1 MKLIP
6 DSFSDFQSI
15 IRENYI
21 YIDKTAFIDKYERT
35 GSRVSLFLR
44 PRRFGK
50 TMFTEILRYY
60 YDKALEKEADE
71 LFRNTWIADH
81 PTPRKSSYAV
91 LKLDCSGIRTIG
103 GIEDTMN
110 FFMKRIANGIC
121 DFYCLY
127 PELIPTDLK
136 SENIQD
142 SIDNISKFYDD
153 RKYFTSPAKIID
165 NFLERFISRKQAFRL
180 MIIID
185 EYDNFTNDILCRDPQ
200 MFAAIARKEGEL
212 GSFYGTLRNYQQS
225 KVIEKIFITGVLPV
239 TMDTAVSGFTSAKL
253 SFKPELNSLAGFTDS
268 EVLELIRESVD
279 FEKCSYYPEKLQQ
292 IMKLRFDGY
301 RFSRTAKE
309 NVYNSAMCLS
319 FLSELRDNEFE
330 SIPPFSVMSA
340 NDVDYVK
347 LTGYLDLI
355 NPQERGAVVNAIL
368 RGRIIPYKTPGTVKL
383 AAEHETLTKDEGLAI
398 LYHLGF
404 FTLASK
410 DEIQAFTDDR
420 DDDWDY
426 LRVPNEHCK
435 MLFSKYWFDKQKVSW
450 SLFDSTFDLRGM
462 ARANDSAVMAAFL
475 RAVAPG
481 FVNTDNVK
489 LGEAQVVL
497 AMYTALTMNTGSSFR
512 LTREYAI
519 RHNGAY
525 VMRDSPEPDTENAA
539 AGSSEYRINIR
550 AGRADLVAENIR
562 GSGPSYIFEVK
573 YAQDVPAREETKTK
587 VREKLFRA
595 ATEQLDFYVTDDTL
609 KALPDLRRY
618 LVMLTYGELSIQE
631 V

>member
-6 DSFSDFQSI
+6 DSFSDFKSI

-35 GSRVSLFLR
+35 GSMVSLFLR

-81 PTPRKSSYAV
+81 PTPGKSSYAV

-110 FFMKRIANGIC
+110 FFMERITNGIC
-121 DFYCLY
+121 FFFTLY
-127 PELIPTDLK
+127 PELIPADLK
-136 SENIQD
+136 SENIKD
-142 SIDNISKFYDD
+142 SINNVSKFYDD

-165 NFLERFISRKQAFRL
+165 NFLKSFIYETNDFGL
-180 MIIID
+180 MVIID

-212 GSFYGTLRNYQQS
+212 GSFYGVLRNYQQS
-225 KVIEKIFITGVLPV
+225 GVIERIFITGVLPV
-239 TMDTAVSGFTSAKL
+239 TMDTAVSGFTSTKL
-253 SFKPELNSLAGFTDS
+253 SSKPELNSLAGFTDS
-268 EVLELIRESVD
+268 EILELIKDTVD
-279 FEKCSYYPEKLQQ
+279 FERCPYSPEKLQQ

-319 FLSELRDNEFE
+319 FISELRDNEFE

-355 NPQERGAVVNAIL
+355 NPQERGTVVNAIL
-368 RGRIIPYKTPGTVKL
+368 NDSLIPYKTPGTVKL
-383 AAEHETLTKDEGLAI
+383 AAGHETLTKDEGLAI

-404 FTLASK
+404 FTMASK
-410 DEIQAFTDDR
+410 DEIQAFTDDSGA
-420 DDDWDY
+420 DWDY
-426 LRVPNEHCK
+426 LRVPNEYCK
-435 MLFSKYWFDKQKVSW
+435 LLFSKYWFDKQKVSW

-462 ARANDSAVMAAFL
+462 SRANDSVVMAAFL
-475 RAVAPG
+475 RTVAPG

-519 RHNGAY
+519 RHNGTY
-525 VMRDSPEPDTENAA
+525 VMRDSPEPDTENTA
-539 AGSSEYRINIR
+539 AGSSGYVINTR

-573 YAQDVPAREETKTK
+573 YAQDVPAREETKTR

-609 KALPDLRRY
+609 KALPDLHRY
-618 LVMLTYGELSIQE
+618 LVMLTYGELSIRE